1 MKQKWLFAMCSLAVL
16 MAGAAGFAACRKE
29 PPAPEH
35 IHTMTHYPAAEAGCT
50 TAGNT
55 EYWACT
61 GCGKYF
67 SDTDGTDV
75 IAKDSWIIPAKG
87 HTFSETWTYDD
98 AVHYRAA
105 TCEHKGERADEGEH
119 TFSDGV
125 CTVCGCSQGA
135 TDGLLFTVLTDGRTS
150 YYAVTGIGSV
160 SRADIVIPAEYRG
173 LPVKEIGA
181 EAFAGCSALKSVTL
195 PEGLEKI
202 GTYAFYRC
210 SALERVVFPESLR
223 TFGEEAFADCSALK
237 SVTLPAGLDS
247 IGRAAFSGCDG
258 ITDITLPFVGE
269 ADGADGRLGYI
280 FGESRNS
287 NENVPA
293 SLRTVVL
300 TGGTQIPARAFE
312 ECGGLENVTLPA
324 GLESIG
330 ERAFAGCSALKS
342 VVFPESLRAIG
353 EEAFANCRMLE
364 QITFP
369 AGLESIGVRAFEEC
383 ASLAGELVIPDS
395 VVRIGERA
403 FAFCTA
409 LGSVAVGGGVKDFG
423 EHAFAF
429 CYDLTRV
436 TVKAGAACIGK
447 WAFYYCVSL
456 AEVTIGEGVATI
468 GAGAFAWCEAL
479 SGRLVLPDSVKEIGS
494 EAFAG
499 CEALT
504 GAVLGRGVERIGYGA
519 FYQCYAL
526 SGILLPESVTTIEES
541 AFERCHGLQKIYY
554 GGTQEAWGRIAIA
567 EGSPALASA
576 TVYFYSETPPTEEG
590 NFWHCGADGVIE
602 EWQPIQKEG

>member
-1 MKQKWLFAMCSLAVL
+1 MKYKWLFAMCSLAVL

-35 IHTMTHYPAAEAGCT
+35 THTMTHHPAAEAGCT

-55 EYWACT
+55 EYWACM

-67 SDTDGTDV
+67 SDADGADV
-75 IAKDSWIIPAKG
+75 IAKDSWVIPARG

-98 AVHYRAA
+98 AVHYHAA

-125 CTVCGCSQGA
+125 CTVCGCSQGTTEELA
-135 TDGLLFTVLTDGRTS
+135 FTIMTDGRTS
-150 YYAVTGIGSV
+150 YYVVTGIGSV
-160 SRADIVIPAEYRG
+160 SRSDVVVPANYRG
-173 LPVKEIGA
+173 LPVKRIG
-181 EAFAGCSALKSVTL
+181 ERAFAGCSALKSVTL
-195 PEGLEKI
+195 PEGLESI
-202 GTYAFYRC
+202 G
-210 SALERVVFPESLR
+210 ER
-223 TFGEEAFADCSALK
+223 AFADCSALK
-237 SVTLPAGLDS
+237 SVTLPAGLES

-258 ITDITLPFVGE
+258 ITDITLPFVGAY
-269 ADGADGRLGYI
+269 ADDAEGRLGYI
-280 FGESRNS
+280 FGDLLNS
-287 NENVPA
+287 NKNVPA

-312 ECGGLENVTLPA
+312 ECSNLGSVTLPA

-330 ERAFAGCSALKS
+330 ERAFAGCSALEGI
-342 VVFPESLRAIG
+342 VFPGSLRTIG
-353 EEAFANCRMLE
+353 EEAFANCRMLD
-364 QITFP
+364 QITLP
-369 AGLESIGVRAFEEC
+369 AGLESIGVRAFTGC

-395 VVRIGERA
+395 VVSIGERA
-403 FAFCTA
+403 FASCTA
-409 LGSVAVGGGVKDFG
+409 LGSVTIGSGVKDFG
-423 EHAFAF
+423 EHAFAL

-436 TVKAGAACIGK
+436 TVKAGAACIGQ

-456 AEVTIGEGVATI
+456 ADVTIGEGVTTI
-468 GAGAFAWCEAL
+468 GAGAFAWCRAL

-494 EAFAG
+494 QAFAG
-499 CEALT
+499 CEAMT
-504 GAVLGRGVERIGYGA
+504 EAVLGRGVERIGYRA
-519 FYQCYAL
+519 FYQCFAL

-554 GGTQEAWGRIAIA
+554 GGTQEAWGRIAID
-567 EGSPALASA
+567 EDSPALASA
-576 TVYFYSETPPTEEG
+576 AVYFYSETPPTEEG

>member
-1 MKQKWLFAMCSLAVL
+1 MKYKWFFAMCSLAVL
-16 MAGAAGFAACRKE
+16 IAGAAGFAACRKE

-35 IHTMTHYPAAEAGCT
+35 IHNMTHYPAAEAGCT

-67 SDTDGTDV
+67 SDADGADV
-75 IAKDSWIIPAKG
+75 IAKDSWVIPARG
-87 HTFSETWTYDD
+87 HTFSEEWTYDD
-98 AVHYRAA
+98 AVHYHAA

-125 CTVCGCSQGA
+125 CTVCGCSQGTTEELA
-135 TDGLLFTVLTDGRTS
+135 FTIMTDGRTS
-150 YYAVTGIGSV
+150 YYVVTGIGSV

-173 LPVKEIGA
+173 LPVKRIGA
-181 EAFAGCSALKSVTL
+181 EAFAG
-195 PEGLEKI
+195 
-202 GTYAFYRC
+202 
-210 SALERVVFPESLR
+210 
-223 TFGEEAFADCSALK
+223 CSALK

-258 ITDITLPFVGE
+258 ITDITLPFVG
-269 ADGADGRLGYI
+269 AYAGDADGRLGYI
-280 FGESRNS
+280 FGDPLNG

-312 ECGGLENVTLPA
+312 ECSNLGGVTLPA

-330 ERAFAGCSALKS
+330 ERAFAGCSALEGI
-342 VVFPESLRAIG
+342 VFPGSLRTIG

-364 QITFP
+364 QITLP
-369 AGLESIGVRAFEEC
+369 EGLESIGVRAFSEC

-409 LGSVAVGGGVKDFG
+409 LGSVTIGGGVKDFG

-447 WAFYYCVSL
+447 WAFYYCPSL
-456 AEVTIGEGVATI
+456 AEVTIGEGVTTI

-479 SGRLVLPDSVKEIGS
+479 SGRLVLPDSVKEIGL

-499 CEALT
+499 CEAMT
-504 GAVLGRGVERIGYGA
+504 EAVLGRGVERIGYRA

-526 SGILLPESVTTIEES
+526 SGILLPESVTTIEKC

-576 TVYFYSETPPTEEG
+576 TVYFYSETPPTGEG